1 MTAENFFPSCG
12 INDTPGQVPAVKVMM
27 EGRGG
32 GRKKEMGVGRENHWL
47 GTEPELQLRR
57 ETAHESAVRVPR
69 KGHMC
74 SPMKKFIPQ
83 M

>member
-1 MTAENFFPSCG
+1 MMVENFIPSCG
-12 INDTPGQVPAVKVMM
+12 INDTPGQVLAVKVMM

-47 GTEPELQLRR
+47 GTEPELQLGR

-74 SPMKKFIPQ
+74 SPTKRFIPQ

>member
-1 MTAENFFPSCG
+1 MMGENFIPSCG
-12 INDTPGQVPAVKVMM
+12 TNETADQVPAVKVMM
-27 EGRGG
+27 EGQGG
-32 GRKKEMGVGRENHWL
+32 GRKKGMGVGRKNHWL
-47 GTEPELQLRR
+47 GTEAELQLRW
-57 ETAHESAVRVPR
+57 ETAHESAVKVPH

>member
-1 MTAENFFPSCG
+1 MMGENFIPSCG
-12 INDTPGQVPAVKVMM
+12 TNDTPGQVPAVKVMM

-57 ETAHESAVRVPR
+57 ETAHESAVKVPC